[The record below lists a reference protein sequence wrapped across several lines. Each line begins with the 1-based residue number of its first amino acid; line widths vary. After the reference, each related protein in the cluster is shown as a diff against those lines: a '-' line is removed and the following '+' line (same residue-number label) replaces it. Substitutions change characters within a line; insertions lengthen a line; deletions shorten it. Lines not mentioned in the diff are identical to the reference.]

1 LSLFPASPS
10 HAQDAVTLVSNLTK
24 GTLSTW
30 YSLGTYWASTGF
42 VTGPSTHGFYIESIA
57 AALRIPATLTSE
69 EIAKVRAE
77 LWINSDNVSQR
88 PYSKLADLTVPS
100 DLSDG
105 NVSFGVNRVLNA
117 NATVHLVVYA
127 DGGLGKIGA
136 WVISDTTQH
145 AGAAT
150 GWGILDHA
158 YIRSGAWFKYDTPMR
173 IAVTGWA
180 RTQLSAPG
188 NVVRTP
194 DDSRITV
201 NWDAVEGADRYR
213 VEYGVANSGSSQ
225 KVTVDGATTYT
236 IPNLVN
242 GTPYAIRV
250 QAQNSDEAHVD
261 SPWSP
266 WRQAT
271 PAIVP
276 PPGPVVGLS
285 VTPGSTQLAL
295 EWTAPSGSPTSYDVH
310 YTSSTLVAD
319 GAAAGTAVAT
329 QWVAVTG
336 TVTGTSHTITSLQN
350 NTAYRVRVRGV
361 NSAGAGDWA
370 FGTGTPNPTTSG
382 STDATLSALVLTDHS
397 SNAATLTPAFSS
409 ATYAYTAALNA
420 YDGFRVTVTPTVSES
435 NATVRVGMGTSL
447 TEVTSN
453 SASNAIELDY
463 GTNRIT
469 VEVTAQA
476 GNKRSYTIT
485 VDRALPKVVWPASTN
500 TVSEDVGALTIQLES
515 DGASNDMSGTVSYA
529 AGATHPAS
537 LANDIGSGRSTA
549 FTMASGDS
557 HPSTIDLTVVDDAL
571 NEEHETFTITIEPGT
586 GYTVGSP
593 SVVTYTIDDNDP
605 PAAPGSFSVNA
616 GVAELTA
623 SWSKPAGP
631 VAGYQ
636 TRWKETSAP
645 DTLVT
650 TGSDPADGWIVGG
663 AISAASTSQKITD
676 LANGTSYDV
685 QVRADDGQTASGNGY
700 GAWTATQQ
708 GAPEKPTMTFIGY
721 TTLVSEGQGTATIY
735 VRLSAALDSATT
747 VSIAVDTISPAQG
760 RAEETADFTLSTKT
774 LNFAAGDT
782 IKTFTA
788 SAVADRTT
796 EGEES
801 AYLQLI
807 AVDDAPYALA
817 DPFEMELVITDLS
830 GDPGLRIVA
839 SDVVTEGALDRMLLN
854 LGNPAPPGG
863 TVVTLSLGTGTA
875 TEGTDFTLSS
885 KTDTIPEGQTW
896 VEVRLTALADDVD
909 DNAETVVL
917 NASSTNPEFTADT
930 RTVLIGDT
938 NTPAASAPQNVMV
951 TSGLGTLT
959 VTWEVPAQVSAVTQG
974 SEYQVYVNRRKKG
987 SGDDWPAN
995 PTARSTAQ
1003 RDARSVTLT
1012 GLSTVAYEVRV
1023 QFRFQSEAD
1032 PVASPGVFLSLP
1044 SPATIVEG
1052 TPLPGTP
1059 TGLTVTPGGGRL
1071 DLTWAAPSG
1080 TVTDYDVH
1088 YTSADAQTVADTAT
1102 ASGSDAATAW
1112 VEVSRTGTDTAQPI
1126 TGLENDRPHRV
1137 RVRAVNAGGAG
1148 PWEFGSGTPTAPSVS
1163 LGVSP
1168 NPVAEGADVTVTAT
1182 LSKALTSA
1190 VAIPLDLTDGSAES
1204 GDYGTLASITVAANA
1219 TTGTGTI
1226 RANQDA
1232 DADDETFTVAL
1243 GTLPSSVKAGTTTS
1257 VEVTIT
1263 DDEKP
1268 TVTLSA
1274 SPNPVREGSSVTITA
1289 TLTAV
1294 LSNSVTIPLTLTDDS
1309 AEPSDHGTL
1318 ASITVAAGQT
1328 TGEGTITT
1336 NHDTGEDDET
1346 FTVALGSPLPA
1357 AVRAGGTTSVEVRI
1371 SDDEGIPAVTLS
1383 ASPNPVAEGSD
1394 VTVTATLS
1402 KVLTGDM
1409 TIPLT
1414 LTDGSAESGD
1424 YAKTLTGITVTGGQ
1438 MTGEGTIRANQD
1450 TDADDETFTVALG
1463 TLPSSVKAGTTTSV
1477 EVTITDDDKATVTLE
1492 ASPNPVGE
1500 GETVTVTAR
1509 LDKALPGAVTI
1520 PLVLSKGTAEA
1531 SDYGEL
1537 AGISIPPGRR
1547 SGTGAIE
1554 TVRDTDEDDET
1565 FTVALGSALPST
1577 VLAGSP
1583 ASLEVTIHDEGK
1595 LRAELSSSTLRPA
1608 EGRSARLTATLSH
1621 PAPAGGVRVRFY
1633 ADADTTGNP
1642 AHPLSDFTL
1651 APAADGQNA
1660 TASIDIREGERS
1672 VVAWLR
1678 VVDDDESED
1687 DERLVVWLQGSWTT
1701 DTPDLVL
1708 TIPANDGGGGTGSA
1722 AWIEAEPNPVME
1734 GRDVTVWVWLTKALD
1749 ADATIP
1755 LTVSRGT
1762 SEEGDHGTLDEVVIA
1777 AGATFGS
1784 GTISTT
1790 RDEDADDEI
1799 FTVRLGQLPAGVT
1812 AGTASSVE
1820 IVIDDEDEPEAWLEV
1835 EPNPVDEGEAVT
1847 VAVKL
1852 TEALS
1857 RSVTIPI
1864 EVERVTSESGDHG
1877 TLSGIRIASG
1887 ETEGTGRIT
1896 TRRDDDGDDE
1906 TFTVRLAEDL
1916 PSGVEAGH
1924 PDSVEVVIVDEG
1936 GAPAPAAVSLE
1947 AAPDPVP
1954 EGESLTVTAT
1964 LSKVLSSSVTIPVE
1978 VERGT
1983 SESGDHGS
1991 LSQIRIASGEMEGTG
2006 TVTTRVDDD
2015 TDDETF
2021 TVKLRP
2027 NLPTGVEAGSPDSV
2041 VVTIADR
2048 GGEAPG
2054 RVRSLRVTAGDAR
2067 LDLAW
2072 TAPSSGSVTAYE
2084 ALYKEQSGSAWTVV
2098 YESGGN
2104 YADTE
2109 AVIEGL
2115 DNGTAYDVRVRAT
2128 NDHGV
2133 GPWVT
2138 DSGTPKGPS
2147 SANDLTSL
2155 SVGASKE
2162 SDGTYSSVSL
2172 SPSFRSS
2179 TTAYK
2184 VMAPA
2189 GTRYARFRP
2198 RAASSEALILVHG
2211 QEVASGAESPAI
2223 RVAQG
2228 TVIWIAVIPADNST
2242 AKEYSITFS
2251 IPQASMDAAR
2261 SVKEATD
2268 AALAIVGEL
2277 SPEDA
2282 AGALLGERS
2291 LRDDRLEALDR
2302 LGNGNGRYD
2311 LGDLLAWIERCRR
2324 GEARCGKGPGTPPPT
2339 PDPALPAAAAA
2350 IGAGALPRRPRRR
2363 RSGRRRPGQR
2373 RTGMF
2378 AALLAAALW
2387 SCDGAGGPTATV
2399 APDPGYLAVEWT
2411 APAGGPAAAG
2421 ALVEIEGPGI
2431 AHARA
2436 PGLELYAAEGGKGPA
2451 RFVVAGELG
2460 NGPALEFRVP
2470 DRRLAGL
2477 YSVRIVEVAGA
2488 DHQLL
2493 DTDDY
2498 RAAIRD

>member
-1 LSLFPASPS
+1 MGCYFTARSLNEPGRVGIMRSRLSGARRPPPSRPDGRRARPPRARPLPLLPALLLGALSLFPASPS

-1032 PVASPGVFLSLP
+1032 PGRKPRRLPEFAEPRHDRGGHAPARHPDGPDGYTGRRKAGPDVGGAFGDGDGLRRALHVGGRADGGRHRDGV
-1044 SPATIVEG
+1044 
-1052 TPLPGTP
+1052 
-1059 TGLTVTPGGGRL
+1059 GLGRGDGVGGGQPHGHGHRAADHRARERQAPPGAGAGGERGRRGPVGVRL
-1071 DLTWAAPSG
+1071 RH
-1080 TVTDYDVH
+1080 TDGAVGVARSVSEPGCRGRGRDGDGHALEGAHQRRGDPARSDGRLGRVGRLRDAGEHHGRGERDHGHGHDPGEPGCGRGRRDVH
-1088 YTSADAQTVADTAT
+1088 
-1102 ASGSDAATAW
+1102 
-1112 VEVSRTGTDTAQPI
+1112 
-1126 TGLENDRPHRV
+1126 
-1137 RVRAVNAGGAG
+1137 GGAG
-1148 PWEFGSGTPTAPSVS
+1148 
-1163 LGVSP
+1163 
-1168 NPVAEGADVTVTAT
+1168 
-1182 LSKALTSA
+1182 
-1190 VAIPLDLTDGSAES
+1190 
-1204 GDYGTLASITVAANA
+1204 
-1219 TTGTGTI
+1219 
-1226 RANQDA
+1226 
-1232 DADDETFTVAL
+1232 
-1243 GTLPSSVKAGTTTS
+1243 
-1257 VEVTIT
+1257 
-1263 DDEKP
+1263 
-1268 TVTLSA
+1268 
-1274 SPNPVREGSSVTITA
+1274 
-1289 TLTAV
+1289 
-1294 LSNSVTIPLTLTDDS
+1294 
-1309 AEPSDHGTL
+1309 H
-1318 ASITVAAGQT
+1318 
-1328 TGEGTITT
+1328 
-1336 NHDTGEDDET
+1336 
-1346 FTVALGSPLPA
+1346 A
-1357 AVRAGGTTSVEVRI
+1357 AV
-1371 SDDEGIPAVTLS
+1371 
-1383 ASPNPVAEGSD
+1383 
-1394 VTVTATLS
+1394 
-1402 KVLTGDM
+1402 
-1409 TIPLT
+1409 
-1414 LTDGSAESGD
+1414 
-1424 YAKTLTGITVTGGQ
+1424 
-1438 MTGEGTIRANQD
+1438 
-1450 TDADDETFTVALG
+1450 
-1463 TLPSSVKAGTTTSV
+1463 
-1477 EVTITDDDKATVTLE
+1477 
-1492 ASPNPVGE
+1492 VGE
-1500 GETVTVTAR
+1500 G
-1509 LDKALPGAVTI
+1509 
-1520 PLVLSKGTAEA
+1520 
-1531 SDYGEL
+1531 
-1537 AGISIPPGRR
+1537 
-1547 SGTGAIE
+1547 
-1554 TVRDTDEDDET
+1554 
-1565 FTVALGSALPST
+1565 
-1577 VLAGSP
+1577 
-1583 ASLEVTIHDEGK
+1583 
-1595 LRAELSSSTLRPA
+1595 
-1608 EGRSARLTATLSH
+1608 
-1621 PAPAGGVRVRFY
+1621 
-1633 ADADTTGNP
+1633 
-1642 AHPLSDFTL
+1642 
-1651 APAADGQNA
+1651 
-1660 TASIDIREGERS
+1660 
-1672 VVAWLR
+1672 
-1678 VVDDDESED
+1678 
-1687 DERLVVWLQGSWTT
+1687 
-1701 DTPDLVL
+1701 
-1708 TIPANDGGGGTGSA
+1708 
-1722 AWIEAEPNPVME
+1722 
-1734 GRDVTVWVWLTKALD
+1734 
-1749 ADATIP
+1749 
-1755 LTVSRGT
+1755 
-1762 SEEGDHGTLDEVVIA
+1762 GDHD
-1777 AGATFGS
+1777 
-1784 GTISTT
+1784 
-1790 RDEDADDEI
+1790 
-1799 FTVRLGQLPAGVT
+1799 LGRGH
-1812 AGTASSVE
+1812 
-1820 IVIDDEDEPEAWLEV
+1820 
-1835 EPNPVDEGEAVT
+1835 
-1847 VAVKL
+1847 
-1852 TEALS
+1852 
-1857 RSVTIPI
+1857 
-1864 EVERVTSESGDHG
+1864 DHG
-1877 TLSGIRIASG
+1877 R
-1887 ETEGTGRIT
+1887 
-1896 TRRDDDGDDE
+1896 
-1906 TFTVRLAEDL
+1906 
-1916 PSGVEAGH
+1916 
-1924 PDSVEVVIVDEG
+1924 
-1936 GAPAPAAVSLE
+1936 
-1947 AAPDPVP
+1947 
-1954 EGESLTVTAT
+1954 
-1964 LSKVLSSSVTIPVE
+1964 
-1978 VERGT
+1978 
-1983 SESGDHGS
+1983 
-1991 LSQIRIASGEMEGTG
+1991 
-2006 TVTTRVDDD
+2006 
-2015 TDDETF
+2015 
-2021 TVKLRP
+2021 
-2027 NLPTGVEAGSPDSV
+2027 
-2041 VVTIADR
+2041 
-2048 GGEAPG
+2048 
-2054 RVRSLRVTAGDAR
+2054 
-2067 LDLAW
+2067 
-2072 TAPSSGSVTAYE
+2072 
-2084 ALYKEQSGSAWTVV
+2084 
-2098 YESGGN
+2098 
-2104 YADTE
+2104 
-2109 AVIEGL
+2109 
-2115 DNGTAYDVRVRAT
+2115 
-2128 NDHGV
+2128 
-2133 GPWVT
+2133 
-2138 DSGTPKGPS
+2138 
-2147 SANDLTSL
+2147 
-2155 SVGASKE
+2155 
-2162 SDGTYSSVSL
+2162 
-2172 SPSFRSS
+2172 
-2179 TTAYK
+2179 
-2184 VMAPA
+2184 
-2189 GTRYARFRP
+2189 
-2198 RAASSEALILVHG
+2198 
-2211 QEVASGAESPAI
+2211 
-2223 RVAQG
+2223 
-2228 TVIWIAVIPADNST
+2228 
-2242 AKEYSITFS
+2242 
-2251 IPQASMDAAR
+2251 
-2261 SVKEATD
+2261 
-2268 AALAIVGEL
+2268 
-2277 SPEDA
+2277 
-2282 AGALLGERS
+2282 
-2291 LRDDRLEALDR
+2291 
-2302 LGNGNGRYD
+2302 
-2311 LGDLLAWIERCRR
+2311 
-2324 GEARCGKGPGTPPPT
+2324 
-2339 PDPALPAAAAA
+2339 
-2350 IGAGALPRRPRRR
+2350 
-2363 RSGRRRPGQR
+2363 
-2373 RTGMF
+2373 
-2378 AALLAAALW
+2378 
-2387 SCDGAGGPTATV
+2387 
-2399 APDPGYLAVEWT
+2399 
-2411 APAGGPAAAG
+2411 
-2421 ALVEIEGPGI
+2421 
-2431 AHARA
+2431 
-2436 PGLELYAAEGGKGPA
+2436 
-2451 RFVVAGELG
+2451 
-2460 NGPALEFRVP
+2460 
-2470 DRRLAGL
+2470 
-2477 YSVRIVEVAGA
+2477 
-2488 DHQLL
+2488 
-2493 DTDDY
+2493 
-2498 RAAIRD
+2498 